1 MSRRKLIVLGAS
13 LLAAAAVLIPAGATG
28 LANNLIGA
36 YQMWSPVVSP
46 LDPTIACPPE
56 ATTGS
61 SSIDVSTTMPGSYMT
76 GSDATQFVVT
86 WKKGATTLGSTVL
99 TSHNTS
105 TTLSATLS
113 CTTEYT
119 HTTVKFQPTDSSSVP
134 SGPAQSVGVD
144 HYPVEPASA

>member
-1 MSRRKLIVLGAS
+1 MSRRKLIVMGAS
-13 LLAAAAVLIPAGATG
+13 VLAAAAVLIPAGATG
-28 LANNLIGA
+28 VNNLIGA

-46 LDPTIACPPE
+46 LDPTIACP
-56 ATTGS
+56 TGALTGL

-86 WKKGATTLGSTVL
+86 WKKGATVLGTATL

-119 HTTVKFQPTDSSSVP
+119 HTTVIFQPTDSGSTP
-134 SGPAQSVGVD
+134 SGPAQSVPVD